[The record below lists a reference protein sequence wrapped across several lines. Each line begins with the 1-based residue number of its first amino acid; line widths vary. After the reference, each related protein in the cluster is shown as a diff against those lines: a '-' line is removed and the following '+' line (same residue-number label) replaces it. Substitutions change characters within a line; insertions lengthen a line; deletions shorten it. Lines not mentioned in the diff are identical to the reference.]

1 MSSASRNNDRERFNQ
16 WSESYERSFMQWLI
30 FDRVHRGVLTRLPVG
45 FTPTCI
51 LDIGCGTGR
60 LLRRMHAC
68 WPAAALVGV
77 DLSEGM
83 ITKAHQ
89 FTPTATMYQA
99 SADHLPLDDYSIDL
113 VSSTMSF
120 HHWSDQAQGVCETS
134 RVLRH
139 GGIFILADTNI
150 GQGHPLSRAQVRALF
165 LAFSLSIYS
174 QSMLVPFLT
183 ITVGKK
189 S

>member
-1 MSSASRNNDRERFNQ
+1 MSTAPHNNDRERFNQ
-16 WSESYERSFMQWLI
+16 WSENYERSFMQWLV

-45 FTPTCI
+45 FTPSSV

-68 WPAAALVGV
+68 WPAAALLGV

-83 ITKAHQ
+83 VTRAHQ
-89 FTPTATMYQA
+89 LTPSATIYQA
-99 SADHLPLDDYSIDL
+99 SAEHLPLEDDSIDL

-120 HHWSDQAQGVCETS
+120 HHWSDKARGVCETS
-134 RVLRH
+134 RVLRQR
-139 GGIFILADTNI
+139 GIFILADTNI
-150 GQGHPLSRAQVRALF
+150 GHGHPLSRAQVQALF
-165 LAFSLSIYS
+165 LASSLSIYS
-174 QSMLVPFLT
+174 QTTPVPFVT
-183 ITVGKK
+183 FTVGEK